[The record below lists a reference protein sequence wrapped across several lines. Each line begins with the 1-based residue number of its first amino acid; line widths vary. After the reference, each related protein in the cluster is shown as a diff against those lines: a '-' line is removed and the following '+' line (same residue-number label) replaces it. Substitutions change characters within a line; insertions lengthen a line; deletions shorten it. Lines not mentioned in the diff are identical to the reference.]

1 MSQAALNTRER
12 ETAESNNGG
21 RRSNGGQLAGIVF
34 LLLVAGTILWSA
46 WAVVVWMLDANRM
59 P

>member
-12 ETAESNNGG
+12 ETAENNG

-34 LLLVAGTILWSA
+34 LLLVVGTILWSA
-46 WAVVVWMLDANRM
+46 WAVVGWMQDADQR
-59 P
+59 